1 MKVKKFQ
8 MGGGM
13 APAPEGAP
21 QEGMEPGVAPQ
32 EGAPQGGSPEDQL
45 AEMAMAV
52 VQQLGPEAAGLLA
65 DAIMQ
70 IIQGAGQQSQQPQF
84 ARKGGKLTRI

>member
-1 MKVKKFQ
+1 MKLKFLQ
-8 MGGGM
+8 EGGQVEGGQPAEAA
-13 APAPEGAP
+13 APAEANP
-21 QEGMEPGVAPQ
+21 QEQIAQ
-32 EGAPQGGSPEDQL
+32 
-45 AEMAMAV
+45 MAAQI

-70 IIQGAGQQSQQPQF
+70 IIQGAAQPQQPQF